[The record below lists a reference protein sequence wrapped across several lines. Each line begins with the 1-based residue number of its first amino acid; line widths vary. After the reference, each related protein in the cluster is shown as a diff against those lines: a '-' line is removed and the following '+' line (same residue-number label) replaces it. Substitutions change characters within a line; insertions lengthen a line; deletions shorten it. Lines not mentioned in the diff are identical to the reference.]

1 MVRCEVTVAQSWLT
15 FIVQGIL
22 QARILEWVAFYFP
35 SPGDLPNPGI
45 EPRSPTLQV
54 DSLPAEPPGKPLVGR
69 ITPNYNHLVGILN
82 PASIDSRIQFW
93 EGQKERELTL
103 SMVATKSKAADV
115 MWKTMM
121 KARSTNIFTGH
132 RGAQSSV

>member
-1 MVRCEVTVAQSWLT
+1 MADFYSPGNSPGQNTGVGSLLLSFSRGSSQPRDRTQVSH
-15 FIVQGIL
+15 L
-22 QARILEWVAFYFP
+22 QA
-35 SPGDLPNPGI
+35 D
-45 EPRSPTLQV
+45 T
-54 DSLPAEPPGKPLVGR
+54 LPAEPPGKPLVGR
-69 ITPNYNHLVGILN
+69 ITPNYNHLVGVLN
-82 PASIDSRIQFW
+82 SASIDSRIQFW
-93 EGQKERELTL
+93 DGQKERELTL